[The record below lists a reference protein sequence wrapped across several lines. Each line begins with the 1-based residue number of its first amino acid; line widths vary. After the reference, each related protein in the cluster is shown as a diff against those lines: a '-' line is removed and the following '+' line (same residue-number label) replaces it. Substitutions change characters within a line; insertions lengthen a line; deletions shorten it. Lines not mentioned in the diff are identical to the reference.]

1 MCYSWNIG
9 HLQKLTCSCHV
20 LQLKHWSLMTNVSAI
35 AHDKNKLVF
44 VGDQCF
50 SYSTWQEQ
58 VSFCKWPML
67 QSGETLLCVALMMY
81 HYKHPT
87 GRVCLD
93 YKTSIW
99 KQIKQKHLLVDKNK
113 LVFVSDQCFSYSTW
127 QEQVSFCKWPMFQ
140 L

>member
-1 MCYSWNIG
+1 
-9 HLQKLTCSCHV
+9 V
-20 LQLKHWSLMTNVSAI
+20 TNVSAI

-50 SYSTWQEQ
+50 SYKYAELKKKEER
-58 VSFCKWPML
+58 VKICLLEVRIMFP
-67 QSGETLLCVALMMY
+67 SGETLLCVALMMY

-93 YKTSIW
+93 YKTS
-99 KQIKQKHLLVDKNK
+99 
-113 LVFVSDQCFSYSTW
+113 
-127 QEQVSFCKWPMFQ
+127 PMLQ